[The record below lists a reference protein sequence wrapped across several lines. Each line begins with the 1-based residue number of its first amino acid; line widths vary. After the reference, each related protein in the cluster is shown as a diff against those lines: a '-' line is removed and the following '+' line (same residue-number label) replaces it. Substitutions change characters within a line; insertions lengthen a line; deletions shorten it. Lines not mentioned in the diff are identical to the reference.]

1 MDSASELLEAVQQDL
16 LGDVLRHHQRV
27 RILRLKTVEPDRHE
41 LAIAI
46 ADAELRSVDAESC
59 QSIRDS
65 DPLEHL
71 EGSGVYDRGARR
83 VRPLRLPIDNR
94 DITTMSR

>member
-1 MDSASELLEAVQQDL
+1 VHAIGRNDVLRFDHVAVVQCHLGTIRVLPDTGGDAGPVDSASELLQPVQQDL

-46 ADAELRSVDAESC
+46 ADAELRSVDAKSC
-59 QSIRDS
+59 
-65 DPLEHL
+65 
-71 EGSGVYDRGARR
+71 
-83 VRPLRLPIDNR
+83 
-94 DITTMSR
+94 